1 MKKKCVI
8 TFYDP
13 TIKSP
18 PFNRIKLESLE
29 INQPEIDHIGE
40 KFASI
45 LDSVCSR
52 KGYDFKFYSCGSD
65 DFSKYDY
72 EIVVEKPSNLPEKIK
87 RRLKMK
93 QIEKGKE
100 QFTFNRY

>member
-29 INQPEIDHIGE
+29 INQPEVDHLGE
-40 KFASI
+40 KFASLLNSI
-45 LDSVCSR
+45 CSR
-52 KGYDFKFYSCGSD
+52 NGYYFQCYSCGSE
-65 DFSKYDY
+65 DFSEYDY
-72 EIVVEKPSNLPEKIK
+72 EIIVEKPSRLPEKIK
-87 RRLKMK
+87 RRLKIK
-93 QIEKGKE
+93 QIEK
-100 QFTFNRY
+100 TN